1 MPAPT
6 AVVAAEMRSEYSSG
20 ASTTTQNCRNDMQ
33 HVAST
38 TANKAAASMSSR
50 VFQLDAR
57 RGGNASNAIAAIAA
71 PIDGSSD
78 AVVADDDGDDDGGG
92 GATFNDVVADTAT
105 LSRSLFLELRA
116 NLV

>member
-1 MPAPT
+1 
-6 AVVAAEMRSEYSSG
+6 
-20 ASTTTQNCRNDMQ
+20 
-33 HVAST
+33 
-38 TANKAAASMSSR
+38 MSSH